1 MGVVAGIL
9 GLLYAALHG
18 VGAPRRSADA
28 IPDWAR
34 TLWLVFVAITAVA
47 SVIVVFDASVLAV
60 LLLAVGVLGIA
71 ALAVANGVWLHGRPH
86 WQHHAVRLAFAALVL
101 VPAVLAL

>member
-18 VGAPRRSADA
+18 AGAAKRSTDA

-34 TLWLVFVAITAVA
+34 TLWLVLVGITAVA
-47 SVIVVFDASVLAV
+47 SVIVLLDATALAV

-86 WQHHAVRLAFAALVL
+86 WQHHVVRLAFAALVL
-101 VPAVLAL
+101 VPAVLAI